1 MCWIKKMKRPV
12 IIAIV
17 FIAAVI
23 LLCLLQYGIQFYS
36 TPIKKYIDIN
46 ATGMLVYN
54 TKPVSYESANVEL
67 EGRTFQ
73 YLFKNEEDGVEG
85 NVWLN
90 GNGLFGYGG
99 ADDIGFYL
107 EFHEDLEYTCARIW
121 GKETPGNMF
130 TTSRDLKT
138 FICGV
143 SVTGDTDDKTD
154 QQAETQALLVI
165 PAEEIDT
172 ANAIIRET
180 AAASQP
186 FADWLSENGWS
197 QYLE

>member
-1 MCWIKKMKRPV
+1 MCWIKKIKRPV
-12 IIAIV
+12 IIVIV
-17 FIAAVI
+17 IIASVT

-36 TPIKKYIDIN
+36 IPIKKYIDIN
-46 ATGMLVYN
+46 TTGMLVYN
-54 TKPVSYESANVEL
+54 TEPVSYESANVEL
-67 EGRTFQ
+67 KGRTFH
-73 YLFKNEEDGVEG
+73 YLFKNEEDGVQG

-90 GNGLFGYGG
+90 GRGLFGYGG
-99 ADDIGFYL
+99 ADDIGFYI
-107 EFHEDLEYTCARIW
+107 EFYEDLEYTCAQIW

-130 TTSRDLKT
+130 TTSRDMKT

-143 SVTGDTDDKTD
+143 SVTENINDKTD
-154 QQAETQALLVI
+154 QQGGTQALLVI
-165 PAEEIDT
+165 PAEEIET
-172 ANAIIRET
+172 ANEIIRET